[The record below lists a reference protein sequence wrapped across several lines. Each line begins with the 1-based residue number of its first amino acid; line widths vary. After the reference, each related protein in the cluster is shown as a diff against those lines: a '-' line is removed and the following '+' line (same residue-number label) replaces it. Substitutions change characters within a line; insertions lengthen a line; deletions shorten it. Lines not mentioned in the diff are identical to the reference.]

1 MAIRELRLVL
11 TVNDFGRTVAFFRDA
26 VGLKQ
31 VAEFHNDGGSGVLLD
46 AGHAT
51 LEIFDQAQAEAI
63 DKVEVGRRV
72 AGPVRIALQ
81 ADDSESLA
89 RELVQAGAETIG
101 GPVLTPWGDRNVR
114 LVGPEA
120 IQLTLFTSAG
130 TD

>member
-11 TVNDFGRTVAFFRDA
+11 TVRDFGRTVAFFRDA

-31 VAEFHNDGGSGVLLD
+31 VAEFHNDGGGGVLLD

-89 RELVQAGAETIG
+89 RELVHAGAEIIG

>member
-46 AGHAT
+46 AGHAN

-81 ADDSESLA
+81 AEDSESLA
-89 RELVQAGAETIG
+89 RELVQAGAEIIG

>member
-11 TVNDFGRTVAFFRDA
+11 TVNDFGRAVAFFRDA
-26 VGLKQ
+26 AGLKQ

-63 DKVEVGRRV
+63 DRVEVGRRV

-89 RELVQAGAETIG
+89 RELVQAGAEIIG